1 MHDLR
6 IESEQALLTT
16 DHQLRAEANEI
27 LDLKGLRS
35 LLEAYA
41 PISVVGSYALQL
53 MTWRDL
59 DILMDAPGITVADF
73 FELGRR
79 VTTLLSA
86 WKMFFTN
93 NRDHNQIPCGLY
105 WGIRLGD
112 IKTGAWK
119 IDLWAFDSEQYSTK
133 IQECKHLHRRLTSVN
148 RVTILRL
155 KSRLWND
162 PRYRD
167 TITSQHIYDAVLDH
181 GVQSLDDFW
190 VHMEKDIG

>member
-1 MHDLR
+1 MLDPQMQ
-6 IESEQALLTT
+6 SEQALLAT
-16 DHQLRAEANEI
+16 DHQLRAEADEM
-27 LDLKGLRS
+27 LDVRGLRP
-35 LLEAYA
+35 LLEEYA

-59 DILMDAPGITVADF
+59 DIVMNAPIITIAEF

-86 WKMFFTN
+86 WKSFFTN
-93 NRDHNQIPCGLY
+93 NRDHSQIPRGLY

-112 IKTGAWK
+112 IKKGAWK
-119 IDLWAFDSEQYSTK
+119 IDLWAFDSDQYSAQT
-133 IQECKHLHRRLTSVN
+133 LHCEQLHSRLNAIN
-148 RVTILRL
+148 RLAILRL

-167 TITSQHIYDAVLDH
+167 TITSQQIYDAVLKH
-181 GVQSLDDFW
+181 GVDSLDDFW
-190 VHMEKDIG
+190 VLYETK